1 MSLSTPIFTTSPESL
16 PCWAAVLNGR
26 PAMEAAA
33 ATAKSL
39 NFMSISCGLGLV

>member
-1 MSLSTPIFTTSPESL
+1 MSVSTPIFTTSPESL
-16 PCWAAVLNGR
+16 PCWAEAFNGR

-39 NFMSISCGLGLV
+39 NFMGISCGLERG